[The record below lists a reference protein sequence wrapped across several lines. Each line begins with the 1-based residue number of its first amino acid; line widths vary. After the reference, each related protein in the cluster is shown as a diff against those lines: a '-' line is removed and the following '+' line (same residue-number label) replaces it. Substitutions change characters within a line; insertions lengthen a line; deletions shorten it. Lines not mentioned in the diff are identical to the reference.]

1 MNVSEQATLSFY
13 EWDYRHRGYY
23 FYDSP
28 VGIEPPYTPYYIP
41 VLKTVNDDSKV
52 PSLFGQLK
60 SLFHK
65 EEQVPSEIPVL
76 LPSVI
81 RQNNPLEGVRLNF
94 PKDHGIS
101 LEVFQSFLCMLSHT
115 KSPLSFEI
123 LATGQNIALQL
134 VYSAY
139 DSHTIQ
145 SHISTY
151 FPSIITSVIDIEEF
165 PFHDQSEVGI
175 LDFGLSE
182 EFVRP
187 IKTESSK
194 IDSLTSLFS
203 ILNNLHAY
211 ESVLCQCIFKG
222 IQSPLAKDIPRA
234 VTNYDGDS
242 FFLDAPEMPK
252 LALEKASSPL
262 FSVIMRLVVQG
273 SEKYKTQNL
282 SKELAQTIS
291 LISDSGTNKLI
302 PLSNEGYSLDWHIDN
317 IFQRS
322 SNRTGM
328 ILNVDE
334 LTTLIHIPTNIN
346 VSKLGIEEKK
356 SKKLSYP
363 VIDRRCEIGINTHQ
377 GKDTPVYLDTEMR
390 LRHTHIIGA
399 TGTGKSTLIANM
411 VLNDIKQGIGSAIFD
426 PHGDIVDDILARIP
440 DSYRDNIVIVD
451 PSDADFPIGFNVL
464 EANTE
469 LEKIQLSSDLVSAFR
484 QHATSWGDQMTAV
497 LSSAINTFLESSH
510 GGTLIELKRFLIE
523 YPFRNEF
530 LKSVDDAT
538 LLYYWKNEYPSIAN
552 KIAPL
557 LTRIDTF
564 LRPKIIR
571 YMLVQKSGLDMKH
584 GIENNKTI
592 LIKLSQGL
600 IGEENSYLLGSLL
613 LSKINQVALGRQSQ
627 EKTNRTPYYIYI
639 DEFQN
644 FITPSIVSMLSGS
657 RKYGIGLIL
666 AHQDL
671 SQIDDAKVL
680 NSVLS
685 NPYTRICFR
694 VGDADS
700 VKLETSFSYFDRKDL
715 QSLAIG
721 QAIIRVGSSLND
733 GNIKTQPLFDIPKN
747 SDEVRSHI
755 VEQTRL
761 NYCRP
766 RSEVE
771 EMVNTLMSTLT
782 IERKEPKQ
790 KKEYVPK
797 VEYPPVIA
805 EQETIIEYIEKVEV
819 PNIELTPLEDF
830 ETQKDD
836 FIKKTEELEVIK
848 KHRSIQ
854 NLVRTIGIQRGYKAS
869 IEYELPDGKRIDVAL
884 FNDEQ
889 KIAIEISDTN
899 TPIYEVGNIQKCIDN
914 SFSAVLMVSDN
925 EKHLNDIKCL
935 ALKEIESRF
944 HTNIHF
950 LSSNQIVS
958 LLDSLTVEQPLQD
971 KPKIR
976 GYRVKTNYV
985 PSNMNDRGSLTDIVL
1000 DTMRRK

>member
-1 MNVSEQATLSFY
+1 MNIAERATLSFY

-23 FYDSP
+23 FYDTP
-28 VGIEPPYTPYYIP
+28 VGIEPPYAPYYIP
-41 VLKTVNDDSKV
+41 VLKTVTDDSKV
-52 PSLFGQLK
+52 PSFFGQIK

-65 EEQVPSEIPVL
+65 EEQVTSEIPVL
-76 LPSVI
+76 LPNVI
-81 RQNNPLEGVRLNF
+81 KQHNPHEGVRLNF

-123 LATGQNIALQL
+123 VATGQNIALQL

-139 DSHTIQ
+139 DSHVIQ

-151 FPSIITSVIDIEEF
+151 FTSIITSVIDIEEF
-165 PFHDQSEVGI
+165 PFHDQSEVAI
-175 LDFGLSE
+175 LDFGLCE
-182 EFVRP
+182 EFIRP
-187 IKTESSK
+187 INTETSK

-203 ILNNLHAY
+203 ILNNLHAH
-211 ESVLCQCIFKG
+211 ESVLFQCIFKG

-234 VTNYDGDS
+234 VTNYDGES

-252 LALEKASSPL
+252 LALQKTSSPL
-262 FSVIMRLVVQG
+262 FSIIMRLVVQ
-273 SEKYKTQNL
+273 SEQNYKTQNL
-282 SKELAQTIS
+282 AKELTQTIS

-328 ILNVDE
+328 ILNVNE
-334 LTTLIHIPTNIN
+334 LTTLIHIPNNIN
-346 VSKLGIEEKK
+346 VSKLSIEEKK

-363 VIDRRCEIGINTHQ
+363 VIDRKCILGVNTHQ
-377 GKDTPVYLDTEMR
+377 GTDNSVYIDTEMR

-440 DSYRDNIVIVD
+440 ESHRDSIVIVD

-571 YMLVQKSGLDMKH
+571 YMLVQKSGLDMKYC
-584 GIENNKTI
+584 IEHNKTI

-627 EKTNRTPYYIYI
+627 EKGHRTPYYIYI

-671 SQIDDAKVL
+671 NQIDDAKVL

-721 QAIIRVGSSLND
+721 EAIIRVGSSLHD
-733 GNIKTQPLFDIPKN
+733 GNLRTSPLVSVPHN
-747 SDEVRSHI
+747 SEEVRSHI
-755 VEQTRL
+755 VTQTRS

-766 RSEVE
+766 RNEVE
-771 EMVNTLMSTLT
+771 EMVNALMSTSV

-790 KKEYVPK
+790 KKEYTHK
-797 VEYPPVIA
+797 IESPPVIV
-805 EQETIIEYIEKVEV
+805 EQETITEYIEQVEISKVE
-819 PNIELTPLEDF
+819 ITPLEDF
-830 ETQKDD
+830 ETQKDE
-836 FIKKTEELEVIK
+836 FIKKTEEVEIIR

-854 NLVRTIGIQRGYKAS
+854 NFVKTIAVQRGYKAM
-869 IEYELPDGKRIDVAL
+869 IEHELSDGKRIDVAL
-884 FNDEQ
+884 IGDALN
-889 KIAIEISDTN
+889 IGIEISDTN
-899 TPIYEVGNIQKCIDN
+899 SPVYEVGNIKKCFEHGYKVMI
-914 SFSAVLMVSDN
+914 MVSDN

-935 ALKEIESRF
+935 ALQEIENEL
-944 HTNIHF
+944 HPKIHF
-950 LSSNQIVS
+950 LAPNQIALV
-958 LLDSLTVEQPLQD
+958 LDSLTIEKPQE